1 MEKSK
6 QLRELLI
13 SPGLEFICEA
23 HNGISAKIVEE
34 AKFKGIWA
42 SGLTISASLGVRDS
56 NEASWTQIL
65 EVLEFMSDITR
76 IPILLDGD
84 TGYGNFN
91 NMRRLVLKLEQ
102 RRIAGVCIEDKVF
115 PKTNSFIDSEKQPLA
130 KIDEF
135 CGKIKAGKDT
145 QRDDD
150 FSIIARVE
158 AFIAGWGL
166 KEALNRAEA
175 YRKAGADAILI
186 HSKKNNPSDIE
197 AFMKEWG
204 NRHPVVI
211 VPTKYY
217 STPTSRF
224 REIKISLI
232 IWANHLMRAAI
243 NAMQETAHEIQST
256 ETLVNAEERIA
267 PVGEIFRLQGAKEL
281 QNAEKRYLSTK
292 GKKYRSVILAA
303 SRGEELSEI
312 TKDRPKAMLE
322 INKSPVLVSSIDI
335 FNSVEIKDI
344 VVVRGY
350 KKEIISGP
358 NFRTIDNDD
367 YAKTKD
373 IYSLYLAKEH
383 LKDNCII
390 SYGDCLYKKHLINDL
405 LDQEG
410 EIKIVVDADLKMK
423 SKPQDLVRCSK
434 PYTNDFFNVNIQL
447 VDFVN
452 SFDSAD
458 GEWTGLLLTESKGTK
473 ILRTTLEKLAGRLDF
488 KQLSIPALLGELV
501 KRTKVSVVYTKG
513 GWLDIDDITDYLE
526 AGGF

>member
-1 MEKSK
+1 
-6 QLRELLI
+6 
-13 SPGLEFICEA
+13 
-23 HNGISAKIVEE
+23 
-34 AKFKGIWA
+34 
-42 SGLTISASLGVRDS
+42 
-56 NEASWTQIL
+56 
-65 EVLEFMSDITR
+65 
-76 IPILLDGD
+76 
-84 TGYGNFN
+84 
-91 NMRRLVLKLEQ
+91 
-102 RRIAGVCIEDKVF
+102 
-115 PKTNSFIDSEKQPLA
+115 
-130 KIDEF
+130 
-135 CGKIKAGKDT
+135 
-145 QRDDD
+145 
-150 FSIIARVE
+150 
-158 AFIAGWGL
+158 
-166 KEALNRAEA
+166 
-175 YRKAGADAILI
+175 
-186 HSKKNNPSDIE
+186 
-197 AFMKEWG
+197 
-204 NRHPVVI
+204 
-211 VPTKYY
+211 
-217 STPTSRF
+217 
-224 REIKISLI
+224 
-232 IWANHLMRAAI
+232 
-243 NAMQETAHEIQST
+243 
-256 ETLVNAEERIA
+256 
-267 PVGEIFRLQGAKEL
+267 
-281 QNAEKRYLSTK
+281 
-292 GKKYRSVILAA
+292 
-303 SRGEELSEI
+303 
-312 TKDRPKAMLE
+312 MLE

-373 IYSLYLAKEH
+373 IYSLYLAKEY

-390 SYGDCLYKKHLINDL
+390 SYGDCLYKKHLINNL

-423 SKPQDLVRCSK
+423 AKPQDLVRCSK

-501 KRTKVSVVYTKG
+501 KKTKVSVVYTKG